1 MSVPSYPRSRRS
13 KSSKPTSKPT
23 PKPTPKPKQGNSSAH
38 LKTKQ
43 NVRSSSC
50 NHDSSSSSLDC
61 PSQSQKALNSTEVCN
76 IPPLHEQHK
85 TPQAPT
91 KKKKSVSFHEIV
103 MVRPVLH
110 ITEYTDQEVR
120 ALWMVEEDR
129 KRIKADILN
138 TFVMVKRVREG
149 KFRGCT
155 RGLEHLSDGGRHR
168 ERRNISIRE
177 VLEEQ
182 ERQRKIHK
190 DNNKTNNNDGIV
202 YDTARFQ
209 KVYKPHS
216 RAARY
221 QAHAIGKIDE
231 QVAACQNLEDLD
243 ASQKVVFQAQ

>member
-1 MSVPSYPRSRRS
+1 
-13 KSSKPTSKPT
+13 
-23 PKPTPKPKQGNSSAH
+23 
-38 LKTKQ
+38 
-43 NVRSSSC
+43 
-50 NHDSSSSSLDC
+50 
-61 PSQSQKALNSTEVCN
+61 
-76 IPPLHEQHK
+76 
-85 TPQAPT
+85 
-91 KKKKSVSFHEIV
+91 